1 MSYVRQRVADGGVGD
16 STGNG
21 DGRPPP
27 TPKPTPTLTPLKER
41 PGRVLDTSTN
51 VISVFSD
58 AHSQK
63 ISKVRESVR
72 RKNSHIESFDVSKR
86 LSFDAIGKK

>member
-1 MSYVRQRVADGGVGD
+1 MEPYQ
-16 STGNG
+16 
-21 DGRPPP
+21 RPPP
-27 TPKPTPTLTPLKER
+27 TPRPTPTPTPTPTPLKER

-58 AHSQK
+58 PHSQK
-63 ISKVRESVR
+63 ISKIRESVR
-72 RKNSHIESFDVSKR
+72 RKSSHIQSFDISKR